1 MTQKSIVFTQAYK
14 AELLDEPVPDP
25 GAGKVLVKLAVS
37 TISSGT
43 ERANLTGDVN
53 ISIARDASSVPVF
66 PRRSGYSSSGVVE
79 KVGEGVPS
87 VKPGDRVTMS
97 WSAHSQYACLDF
109 NRVYRL
115 DDATSFHEAALWH
128 IGTFPLAA
136 IQKCRLEI
144 GESAIVMGIGV
155 LGMMAVKLLRQA
167 GAVPVIAADPVAE
180 KRKSVRN
187 RCRLCL

>member
-1 MTQKSIVFTQAYK
+1 M
-14 AELLDEPVPDP
+14 
-25 GAGKVLVKLAVS
+25 
-37 TISSGT
+37 
-43 ERANLTGDVN
+43 
-53 ISIARDASSVPVF
+53 
-66 PRRSGYSSSGVVE
+66 
-79 KVGEGVPS
+79 GEGVPS
-87 VKPGDRVTMS
+87 VKPGDRVAMS

-109 NRVYRL
+109 NRVYKL

-136 IQKCRLEI
+136 IRKCRLEI

-180 KRKSVRN
+180 KRKKR
-187 RCRLCL
+187 